1 MTFML
6 RLRTF
11 SMEVNILLVK
21 ANDFNVKAMTFSVE
35 VNIFYC

>member
-1 MTFML
+1 
-6 RLRTF
+6 
-11 SMEVNILLVK
+11 MEVNILLVK